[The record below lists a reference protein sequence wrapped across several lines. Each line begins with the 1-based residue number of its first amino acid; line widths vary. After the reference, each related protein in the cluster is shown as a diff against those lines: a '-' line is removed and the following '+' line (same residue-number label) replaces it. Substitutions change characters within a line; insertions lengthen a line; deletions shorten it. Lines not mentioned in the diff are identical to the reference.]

1 MALFFRELGEGD
13 PIVLLHPG
21 PGLDG
26 TVFLPGVQRLADAGH
41 RVILA
46 DLPGSGQS
54 TEGDWTVQ
62 GQAAAIQAFVEEL
75 GLRDWTLLGHSFG
88 GYVAAQHLVDHGTAS
103 RLILSC
109 TDVDEDEPVD
119 VDLFAG
125 LPEDVAASVRAAFD
139 AEATVQTPEECH
151 AVWLAQLPLFADV
164 DISHMLDDVHFRP
177 EAHHEHELG
186 ELHALPAL
194 AAADIPVLSIGG
206 ESDRMCPPPF
216 AQRIA
221 DTAKHGELLLL
232 PGGHFPFAEDPAGYW
247 DAVADW
253 LSRTR

>member
-1 MALFFRELGEGD
+1 MALFYRELGSGD

-54 TEGDWTVQ
+54 TEGDWTLR
-62 GQAAAIQAFVEEL
+62 GQAAAIQAFAEEL
-75 GLRDWTLLGHSFG
+75 GLEDWTLLGHSFG
-88 GYVAAQHLVDHGTAS
+88 GYVAAQHLIDHATAA
-103 RLILSC
+103 RLILSG
-109 TDVDEDEPVD
+109 TDVDEEP
-119 VDLFAG
+119 AI
-125 LPEDVAASVRAAFD
+125 EDDPLAHVPDSVREAFE
-139 AEATVQTPEECH
+139 AESNVQTPEECR
-151 AVWLAQLPLFADV
+151 AVWLAQMPVFSDT
-164 DISHMLDDVHFRP
+164 DISPMLADVHFRP
-177 EAHHEHELG
+177 EAHREHELG

-206 ESDRMCPPPF
+206 ASDRWYPPPF
-216 AQRIA
+216 AERIA
-221 DTAKHGELLLL
+221 DTAKHGELLIV
-232 PGGHFPFAEDPAGYW
+232 PGGHFPFAEDPASYW